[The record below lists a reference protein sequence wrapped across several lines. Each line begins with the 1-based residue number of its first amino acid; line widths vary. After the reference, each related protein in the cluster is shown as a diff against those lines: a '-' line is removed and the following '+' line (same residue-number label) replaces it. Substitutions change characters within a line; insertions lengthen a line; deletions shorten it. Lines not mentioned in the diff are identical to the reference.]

1 MYAVV
6 DIETTG
12 LSPHWERI
20 TEIAVIVHDGNQ
32 VVEEFSTLINPERLI
47 PSYITK
53 LTGISNSMVE
63 DAPRFCEIARKIVEM
78 TEGKIFVAHNAS
90 FDYNF
95 IRAEFS
101 QLGYEFSRKTL
112 CTVKL
117 SRKLIPGKRSY
128 SLGNICA
135 EMGIR
140 NNESHR
146 ASGDAKATVKL
157 LEHLLRIEGQEGI
170 SFGDISALPF
180 KDLNPLLKK
189 ECIENLPE
197 KAGVYYFYN
206 ENKDLIYIGKSNN
219 IYKRVIT
226 HLRKACG
233 KKLDQMRQQICD
245 IDYELTGSDLVAL
258 LRESALIKEHQPL
271 FNRRQRHSLYPAGI
285 YFNFNKWGY
294 IEFTIDSSKKKDT
307 PLSLFS
313 SRQSARDFMSRL
325 QEEYELCQKLCDLYE
340 NTGAC
345 FHYTIGKCKGAC
357 LNMEPADSY
366 NERASQA
373 IASFEGD
380 QSSFLILDDGR
391 NTNEKAVVLVEQGQ
405 YKGYGYMDM
414 DSFNGDIQLLTD
426 CIKAQSHNKDV
437 QQIIRNYISKNS
449 KVTVIGL

>member
-95 IRAEFS
+95 IRAEFN
-101 QLGYEFSRKTL
+101 QLGYEYSRKTL

-157 LEHLLRIEGQEGI
+157 LEHLLRIEGQQGI

-189 ECIENLPE
+189 ECIEKLPE
-197 KAGVYYFYN
+197 MAGVYYLYN
-206 ENKDLIYIGKSNN
+206 EEGSLIYIGKSKN
-219 IYKRVIT
+219 IHSRIIT
-226 HLRKACG
+226 HLRKASG
-233 KKLDQMRQQICD
+233 RKVDQMRQQICD
-245 IDYELTGSDLVAL
+245 IDYELTGSELIAL
-258 LRESALIKEHQPL
+258 LRESALIKEHKPI
-271 FNRRQRHSLYPAGI
+271 FNRRQRHTLYPAGI

-294 IEFTIDSSKKKDT
+294 IEFTVDSSKKKDT
-307 PLSLFS
+307 PLSLFTS
-313 SRQSARDFMSRL
+313 KPAARDYLTAL
-325 QEEYELCQKLCDLYE
+325 QEKYELCQKLCHLYE

-357 LNMEPADSY
+357 INMETSECY
-366 NERASQA
+366 NERAGEA
-373 IASFEGD
+373 IASFENNLR
-380 QSSFLILDDGR
+380 SFLILDEGR
-391 NTNEKAVVLVEQGQ
+391 EKDEKSVVLVENGQ
-405 YKGYGYMDM
+405 YKGYGYIDM
-414 DSFNGDIQLLTD
+414 NIFNGDLEMLKE
-426 CIKAQSHNKDV
+426 CIKFQPDNKEV
-437 QQIIRNYISKNS
+437 QQIIRHYKETKKGIS
-449 KVTVIGL
+449 VIEF